1 MGLMPINLQNLI
13 DDEKCYA
20 TVRQL
25 RWSEGV
31 SCPKCDSKK
40 IVKQGRFGD

>member
-1 MGLMPINLQNLI
+1 MLINLPNLI

-25 RWSEGV
+25 RCSEGL
-31 SCPKCDSKK
+31 SCTTVVQLVAGFLKSDP
-40 IVKQGRFGD
+40 QY